1 MPLIEDLEQI
11 FMRSWRESHLSE
23 IRQYQ
28 QPQTPATQG
37 RLYGIEVKQCVGP
50 IAKKRKDLEPFAIPE
65 PAFLSSFIRC
75 LPPAAEKKSS

>member
-1 MPLIEDLEQI
+1 MFGLRLHPGYSGFICLSIPHVFITGPVQVPLIEDLEQI

-37 RLYGIEVKQCVGP
+37 RHYGIEVRQHV
-50 IAKKRKDLEPFAIPE
+50 FF
-65 PAFLSSFIRC
+65 FLHQNS
-75 LPPAAEKKSS
+75 